1 MPGPQEHEGTNRTFR
16 VFVVVLA
23 CVSTLCVSCGSDPG
37 TSFARTLERAAAW
50 SASVQFAEEMARRG
64 YVPEAYV
71 QDLLATGAQALD
83 AIAKKIDR
91 QQEIDQAARSD
102 ASDR

>member
-1 MPGPQEHEGTNRTFR
+1 
-16 VFVVVLA
+16 
-23 CVSTLCVSCGSDPG
+23 STLCVSCGSDPG

-83 AIAKKIDR
+83 AIAKKIDG

-102 ASDR
+102 ASDRCRHLAKILSDADRRHAQPDAATL